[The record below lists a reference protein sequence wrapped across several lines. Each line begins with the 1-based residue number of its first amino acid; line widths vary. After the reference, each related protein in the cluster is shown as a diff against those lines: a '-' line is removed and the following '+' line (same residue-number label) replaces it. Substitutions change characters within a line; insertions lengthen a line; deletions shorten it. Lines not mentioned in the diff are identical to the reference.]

1 MLYDVEKTEKWGV
14 KDFVISITAFIACY
28 LIFSLFIFGTVWF
41 NDKNNFME
49 FLKANTEQLIYL
61 QLALVLM
68 FIIFYFYY
76 FYENR
81 NILKR
86 LSRLVL
92 IFSVILLDLV
102 ICYFIGI
109 YVNIYAR
116 PLPLGALLILMLLGR
131 KDAIFI
137 NIFTII
143 LVFLTDTFT
152 NNPATFETS
161 AYSSIVIGY
170 VVGMIAIYVA
180 SGIRSRLKVFLLGF
194 LLSAPI
200 ILSFY
205 LLEGFSVNSLKRA
218 VVYGLTAGM
227 SSVVLFMAILPIYER
242 IFNVVTNYRLYEIT
256 DHSSPLIRRLIAEAP
271 GTFNHSL
278 VVATLAEAC
287 AVAVGVNPQLAR
299 AAAYYHDIGK
309 LAQPEFFKENQR
321 GANPHDELNPELSTE
336 IIRSHAK
343 NGAELIRKYRL
354 PEVLADVAL
363 QHHGTLPIKYFYAKA
378 KKMTDGEL
386 DMGNFC
392 YAGPKPQSKLAAII
406 MIADASEAVTRTLA
420 DRSRESVDKQVK
432 MIIEERMFLDQFSQ
446 CPVTVGELYT
456 IRKTIVDNIAVVY
469 HARINYPK
477 FDLKPAEEE
486 NAETDKRN

>member
-1 MLYDVEKTEKWGV
+1 MIYNVEKTEKWKI
-14 KDFVISITAFIACY
+14 KDFVTSICAFIVCY
-28 LIFSLFIFGTVWF
+28 CLIGLFIFGTVWF
-41 NDKNNFME
+41 NDRNNFFE
-49 FLKANTEQLIYL
+49 YLKNNTEQLFYL
-61 QLALVLM
+61 QLALALM
-68 FIIFYFYY
+68 FIIFYVYY
-76 FYENR
+76 FYEKR
-81 NILKR
+81 SILKR
-86 LSRLVL
+86 PSSLAL
-92 IFSVILLDLV
+92 IFSVILLDLAV
-102 ICYFIGI
+102 CYFIGK

-131 KDAIFI
+131 KDAFFI
-137 NIFTII
+137 NIFTVI
-143 LVFLTDTFT
+143 LIFLTDTFT

-161 AYSSIVIGY
+161 AYSIVMGY

-205 LLEGFSVNSLKRA
+205 LLEGFSVYNLKRA
-218 VVYGLTAGM
+218 FVYGLTAGL

-278 VVATLAEAC
+278 VVATLSEAC
-287 AVAVGVNPQLAR
+287 AVAIGVNPQLAR

-309 LAQPEFFKENQR
+309 LAQPEFFKENQKEL
-321 GANPHDELNPELSTE
+321 NPHDELNPELSTD
-336 IIRSHAK
+336 IIRSHAR
-343 NGAELIRKYRL
+343 NGAELIKKYRL
-354 PEVLADVAL
+354 PEILADVAL
-363 QHHGTLPIKYFYAKA
+363 QHHGTMPIKYFYAKA

-386 DMGNFC
+386 DVDNFC
-392 YAGPKPQSKLAAII
+392 YYGPKPQTKLAAII
-406 MIADASEAVTRTLA
+406 MIADASEAVTRTLT

-432 MIIEERMFLDQFSQ
+432 SIIEERMLLDQFSR
-446 CPVTVGELYT
+446 CPITVGELYT

-477 FDLKPAEEE
+477 FDLKLT
-486 NAETDKRN
+486 ETKNVEIDRRD